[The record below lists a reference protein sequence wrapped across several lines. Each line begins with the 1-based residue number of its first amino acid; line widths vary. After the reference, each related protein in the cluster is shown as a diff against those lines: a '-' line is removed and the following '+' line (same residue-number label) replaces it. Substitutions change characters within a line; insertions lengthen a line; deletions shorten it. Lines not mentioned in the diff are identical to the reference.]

1 MIHPVEQQLES
12 ASRYIDELP
21 RATGDWLLGQRQ
33 AAAQRFADI
42 GYPHAR
48 QEAWKYTG
56 IDGLLERGFETQD
69 GGREFSQSA
78 LIRLFLKQPVAG
90 RLVFVDGVYQSEL
103 STVEAKGLTL
113 GSLRAAMAAG
123 DREVLSRV
131 GALSGIGEHGFAAL
145 NLATLHDGAVIR
157 VEPAARLE
165 APIELLHVTTR
176 GAEGRALRSRHLVR
190 LGVGASASL
199 IERYLT
205 LDDQVGT
212 FNNLVC
218 EVSLDQGARLDHQRV
233 QLEGAQTYHLSDVHL
248 GLAADA
254 HYRGVQASLGAVW
267 SRTTLHNRF
276 TEAGAT
282 CELDGLY
289 LAGDGQLTDI
299 HLDVDHAVAQCES
312 RENFKGILQGAGK
325 AVFDGLIR
333 VREQAQ
339 KSNAH
344 LHNANLMLSRRA
356 EIDTKP
362 QLVILADDVQCSH
375 GTTVGQLDPQALFYL
390 RSRGLDAQRAR
401 HLLCL
406 GFASEIVE
414 RFQGERLREELN
426 EEIRR
431 RIETEGSER

>member
-1 MIHPVEQQLES
+1 MNRRIDEQLES
-12 ASRYIDELP
+12 ASRYIDGLP
-21 RATGDWLLGQRQ
+21 RESGDWLLGQRQ

-56 IDGLLERGFETQD
+56 IDGLLERGFETED
-69 GGREFSQSA
+69 PEREFPHHAVTRQ
-78 LIRLFLKQPVAG
+78 FLREPVAG
-90 RLVFVDGVYQSEL
+90 RLVFVDGVHQPEL
-103 STVEAKGLTL
+103 SGIEVKGLTL

-123 DREVLSRV
+123 DREVLSHV
-131 GALSGIGEHGFAAL
+131 GSLSGVGEHGFAAL

-157 VEPAARLE
+157 VEPGARIE

-176 GAEGRALRSRHLVR
+176 GSEGRNLRSRHLVL
-190 LGVGASASL
+190 LGENASASL
-199 IERYLT
+199 VERYLT
-205 LDDQVGT
+205 LDEHVGC

-218 EVSLDQGARLDHQRV
+218 EVSLAKGAHLNHQRV
-233 QLEGAQTYHLSDVHL
+233 QLEGALTYHLSDVHL
-248 GLAADA
+248 GLSADA
-254 HYRGVQASLGAVW
+254 RYQGVQASLGAAW

-276 TEAGAT
+276 AEAGAA
-282 CELDGLY
+282 CELDGIY

-299 HLDVDHAVAQCES
+299 HLDVDHAVPHCDS
-312 RENFKGILQGAGK
+312 RENFKGILYGAGK

-390 RSRGLDAQRAR
+390 RSRGLDTQRAR

-414 RFQGERLREELN
+414 RYECESLREELN
-426 EEIRR
+426 EVIRQ
-431 RIETEGSER
+431 RIELGVS

>member
-1 MIHPVEQQLES
+1 MNRRIDEQLES
-12 ASRYIDELP
+12 ASRYIDGLP
-21 RATGDWLLGQRQ
+21 RESGDWLLGQRQ

-56 IDGLLERGFETQD
+56 IDGLLERGFETED
-69 GGREFSQSA
+69 PEREFPHHAVTRQ
-78 LIRLFLKQPVAG
+78 FLREPVAG
-90 RLVFVDGVYQSEL
+90 RLVFVDGVHQPEL
-103 STVEAKGLTL
+103 SGIEVKGLTL

-123 DREVLSRV
+123 DREVLSHV
-131 GALSGIGEHGFAAL
+131 GSLSGVGEHGFAAL

-157 VEPAARLE
+157 VEPGARIE

-176 GAEGRALRSRHLVR
+176 GSEGRNLRSRHLVL
-190 LGVGASASL
+190 LGENASASL
-199 IERYLT
+199 VERYLT
-205 LDDQVGT
+205 LDEQVGC

-218 EVSLDQGARLDHQRV
+218 EVSLAKGAHLNHQRV
-233 QLEGAQTYHLSDVHL
+233 QLEGALTYHLSDVHL
-248 GLAADA
+248 GLSADA
-254 HYRGVQASLGAVW
+254 RYQGVQASLGAAW

-276 TEAGAT
+276 AEAGAA
-282 CELDGLY
+282 CELDGIY

-299 HLDVDHAVAQCES
+299 HLDVDHAVPHCDS
-312 RENFKGILQGAGK
+312 RENFKGILYGAGK

-390 RSRGLDAQRAR
+390 RSRGLDTQRAR

-414 RFQGERLREELN
+414 RYECESLREELN
-426 EEIRR
+426 EVIRQ
-431 RIETEGSER
+431 RIELGVS